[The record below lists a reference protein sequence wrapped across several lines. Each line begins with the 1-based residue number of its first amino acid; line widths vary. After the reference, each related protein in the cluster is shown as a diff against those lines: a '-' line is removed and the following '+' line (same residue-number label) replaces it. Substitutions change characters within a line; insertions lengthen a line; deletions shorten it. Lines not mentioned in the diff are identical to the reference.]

1 MKEGSLNEET
11 GGIRRCQLLPP
22 PTPIQGGWRPEEV
35 EGNTTLG
42 QTRSRM
48 ETVWTQQG
56 SREEWSYRRALLRW
70 GLISTLL
77 LSLILIFSVL
87 LFYTFHSCGPRPC
100 KSPVCLE
107 LVASYLT
114 MGNASALPCTD
125 FYSFVCGNLTWAS
138 ESRDMLQVLKE
149 KNQNQLRRIL
159 EASVPWPPDS
169 AEEKTV
175 RFYKACMDTDAIDAS
190 GAEPLMQVIE
200 ELGGWHISG
209 NRTLPDFNHTL
220 KLLMSQYGNFPFF
233 KAYLRPQPS
242 PPHVPVIQIDQPEFQ
257 IPFRPVQ
264 KNYPEILRAY
274 LSYLQQLGTLLGG
287 DQKVVLEHASISM
300 TITSNLLLA
309 SKSPDQR
316 KREGKLFQETTIAQL
331 QEVAPSIDWL
341 PCLRAIFSPMILSP
355 SQPIIVHDL
364 EYIRGMSNVIGQ
376 MPKDGYRDYLQSHM
390 ILGLVSTLVP
400 ALDSHFQNAQRNL
413 SQKLQE
419 LAGQSPITFNIPRWK
434 KCIEETG
441 AFFEPTLGAMFVQKT
456 FSHGSRDA
464 ATQLFSEIKN
474 ALSRHLKRIRW
485 MDEGSKREVQTKL
498 SQLKVEMG
506 APAEVL
512 KPGATTQD
520 YEDIS
525 FGPSFLQTFL
535 SCSRALRERTVRGF
549 LEPPSRRSWK
559 ISPWEVNAYYS
570 MSDNVAVFPAGLL
583 QPPFF
588 CSDYPSAVNFGAAGS
603 VMAHEL
609 MHIFNQYCGHTYQDF
624 PILTTV
630 VPGGCPACDIP
641 TLYEEQLCLRQ
652 HYESFS
658 LPAGSTFNSSHT
670 LLENAADIGALLI
683 AMKAYRKW
691 QQKHKGETILPRL
704 GLSPYQLF
712 YQSYA
717 QACCPL
723 HFDLD
728 DFFLPGCVW
737 QSQPSACSRPSQP
750 SYSSSPWAP

>member
-200 ELGGWHISG
+200 E
-209 NRTLPDFNHTL
+209 
-220 KLLMSQYGNFPFF
+220 
-233 KAYLRPQPS
+233 
-242 PPHVPVIQIDQPEFQ
+242 IDQPEFQ

-264 KNYPEILRAY
+264 KNYPE
-274 LSYLQQLGTLLGG
+274 
-287 DQKVVLEHASISM
+287 
-300 TITSNLLLA
+300 
-309 SKSPDQR
+309 SPDQR

-717 QACCPL
+717 QVVCGSPNPQHAQDLHSPPILRVHGPLSITPTFARYFNCPRGTPMN
-723 HFDLD
+723 
-728 DFFLPGCVW
+728 PGRRCQLW
-737 QSQPSACSRPSQP
+737 
-750 SYSSSPWAP
+750 

>member
-200 ELGGWHISG
+200 E
-209 NRTLPDFNHTL
+209 
-220 KLLMSQYGNFPFF
+220 
-233 KAYLRPQPS
+233 
-242 PPHVPVIQIDQPEFQ
+242 
-257 IPFRPVQ
+257 
-264 KNYPEILRAY
+264 
-274 LSYLQQLGTLLGG
+274 QLGTLLGG

-717 QACCPL
+717 QVVCGSPNPQHAQDLHSPPILRVHGPLSITPTFARYFNCPRGTPMN
-723 HFDLD
+723 
-728 DFFLPGCVW
+728 PGRRCQLW
-737 QSQPSACSRPSQP
+737 
-750 SYSSSPWAP
+750 

>member
-200 ELGGWHISG
+200 E
-209 NRTLPDFNHTL
+209 
-220 KLLMSQYGNFPFF
+220 
-233 KAYLRPQPS
+233 
-242 PPHVPVIQIDQPEFQ
+242 
-257 IPFRPVQ
+257 
-264 KNYPEILRAY
+264 
-274 LSYLQQLGTLLGG
+274 
-287 DQKVVLEHASISM
+287 
-300 TITSNLLLA
+300 
-309 SKSPDQR
+309 SPDQR

-717 QACCPL
+717 QVVCGSPNPQHAQDLHSPPILRVHGPLSITPTFARYFNCPRGTPMN
-723 HFDLD
+723 
-728 DFFLPGCVW
+728 PGRRCQLW
-737 QSQPSACSRPSQP
+737 
-750 SYSSSPWAP
+750 